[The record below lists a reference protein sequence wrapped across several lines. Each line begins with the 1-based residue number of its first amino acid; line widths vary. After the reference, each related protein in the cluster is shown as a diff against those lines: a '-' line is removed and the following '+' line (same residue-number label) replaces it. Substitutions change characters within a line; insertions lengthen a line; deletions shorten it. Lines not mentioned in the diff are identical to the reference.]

1 MLKNLKEVVI
11 AILPMTLLIV
21 ILTFIFAPLDSDE
34 MISFLFGAG
43 IMMIGMTL
51 FLFGADYSMMEVGRL
66 VGKYMIKKKSLTIL
80 IALGFMIG
88 IVITI
93 AEPSVQVLGQQVNQ
107 ISEGKIGRV
116 LLIGIVSVGT
126 GVFLAF
132 ALLRVVFKLSYY
144 QLMAIGYVGVL
155 VASFFTSN
163 EFDDNFAKYSCN
175 IVISASDPVVRN
187 EIIPLVNMTG
197 SFKLDPEA
205 YFTECIEKTA
215 ITLEENHDPENLKY
229 YRNFGTLRGSITFY
243 VNDSNNQRKIL
254 G

>member
-11 AILPMTLLIV
+11 AIFPMTLLIV

-163 EFDDNFAKYSCN
+163 EFMPIAFDSGGVTTGPITVPFILALAGGLTSM
-175 IVISASDPVVRN
+175 IRQETSA
-187 EIIPLVNMTG
+187 
-197 SFKLDPEA
+197 
-205 YFTECIEKTA
+205 
-215 ITLEENHDPENLKY
+215 
-229 YRNFGTLRGSITFY
+229 
-243 VNDSNNQRKIL
+243 NDSFGMVGIASLGPILAVMIL
-254 G
+254 GVIFQ

>member
-51 FLFGADYSMMEVGRL
+51 FLFGVDYSMMEVGRL

-144 QLMAIGYVGVL
+144 QLIAIGYVGVL

-163 EFDDNFAKYSCN
+163 EFMPIAFDSGGVTTGPITVPFILALAGGLTSM
-175 IVISASDPVVRN
+175 IRQETSA
-187 EIIPLVNMTG
+187 
-197 SFKLDPEA
+197 
-205 YFTECIEKTA
+205 
-215 ITLEENHDPENLKY
+215 
-229 YRNFGTLRGSITFY
+229 
-243 VNDSNNQRKIL
+243 NDSFGMVGIASLGPILAVMIL
-254 G
+254 GVIFQ

>member
-93 AEPSVQVLGQQVNQ
+93 AEPSVQALGQQVNQ

-116 LLIGIVSVGT
+116 VLIGIVSVGT

-132 ALLRVVFKLSYY
+132 ALLRIVFKLSYY

-163 EFDDNFAKYSCN
+163 EFMPIAFDSGGVTTGPITVPFILALAGGLTSM
-175 IVISASDPVVRN
+175 IRQETSA
-187 EIIPLVNMTG
+187 
-197 SFKLDPEA
+197 
-205 YFTECIEKTA
+205 
-215 ITLEENHDPENLKY
+215 
-229 YRNFGTLRGSITFY
+229 
-243 VNDSNNQRKIL
+243 NDSFGMVGIASLGPILAVMIL
-254 G
+254 GVIFQ

>member
-116 LLIGIVSVGT
+116 LLIVIVSVGT

-163 EFDDNFAKYSCN
+163 EFMPIAFDSGGVTTGPITVPFILALAGGLTSM
-175 IVISASDPVVRN
+175 IRQETSA
-187 EIIPLVNMTG
+187 
-197 SFKLDPEA
+197 
-205 YFTECIEKTA
+205 
-215 ITLEENHDPENLKY
+215 
-229 YRNFGTLRGSITFY
+229 
-243 VNDSNNQRKIL
+243 NDSFGMVGIASLGPILAVMIL
-254 G
+254 GVIFQ

>member
-1 MLKNLKEVVI
+1 MLKNLREVVI

-163 EFDDNFAKYSCN
+163 EFMPIAFDSGGVTTGPITVPFILALAGGLTSM
-175 IVISASDPVVRN
+175 IRQETSA
-187 EIIPLVNMTG
+187 
-197 SFKLDPEA
+197 
-205 YFTECIEKTA
+205 
-215 ITLEENHDPENLKY
+215 
-229 YRNFGTLRGSITFY
+229 
-243 VNDSNNQRKIL
+243 NDSFGMVGIASLGPILAVMIL
-254 G
+254 GVIFQ

>member
-163 EFDDNFAKYSCN
+163 EFMPIAFDYGGVTTGPITVPFILALAGGLTSM
-175 IVISASDPVVRN
+175 IRQETSA
-187 EIIPLVNMTG
+187 
-197 SFKLDPEA
+197 
-205 YFTECIEKTA
+205 
-215 ITLEENHDPENLKY
+215 
-229 YRNFGTLRGSITFY
+229 
-243 VNDSNNQRKIL
+243 NDSFGMVGIASLGPILAVMIL
-254 G
+254 GVIFQ

>member
-144 QLMAIGYVGVL
+144 QWMAIGYVGVL

-163 EFDDNFAKYSCN
+163 EFMPIAFDSGGVTTGPITVPFILALAGGLTSM
-175 IVISASDPVVRN
+175 IRQETSA
-187 EIIPLVNMTG
+187 
-197 SFKLDPEA
+197 
-205 YFTECIEKTA
+205 
-215 ITLEENHDPENLKY
+215 
-229 YRNFGTLRGSITFY
+229 
-243 VNDSNNQRKIL
+243 NDSFGMVGIASLGPILAVMIL
-254 G
+254 GVIFQ

>member
-66 VGKYMIKKKSLTIL
+66 EGKYMIKKKSLTIL

-163 EFDDNFAKYSCN
+163 EFMPIAFDSGGVTTGPITVPFILALAGGLTSM
-175 IVISASDPVVRN
+175 IRQETSA
-187 EIIPLVNMTG
+187 
-197 SFKLDPEA
+197 
-205 YFTECIEKTA
+205 
-215 ITLEENHDPENLKY
+215 
-229 YRNFGTLRGSITFY
+229 
-243 VNDSNNQRKIL
+243 NDSFGMVGIASLGPILAVMIL
-254 G
+254 GVIFQ

>member
-66 VGKYMIKKKSLTIL
+66 VGKYMIKKKGLTIL

-163 EFDDNFAKYSCN
+163 EFMP
-175 IVISASDPVVRN
+175 SAFDSGGVT
-187 EIIPLVNMTG
+187 TG
-197 SFKLDPEA
+197 P
-205 YFTECIEKTA
+205 
-215 ITLEENHDPENLKY
+215 ITVPFILALAGGLTSMIRQE
-229 YRNFGTLRGSITFY
+229 TSA
-243 VNDSNNQRKIL
+243 NDSFGMVGIASLGPILAVMIL
-254 G
+254 GVIFQ

>member
-34 MISFLFGAG
+34 MIFFLFGAG

-163 EFDDNFAKYSCN
+163 EFMPIAFDSGGVTTGPITVPFILALAGGLTSM
-175 IVISASDPVVRN
+175 IRQETSA
-187 EIIPLVNMTG
+187 
-197 SFKLDPEA
+197 
-205 YFTECIEKTA
+205 
-215 ITLEENHDPENLKY
+215 
-229 YRNFGTLRGSITFY
+229 
-243 VNDSNNQRKIL
+243 NDSFGMVGIASLGPILAVMIL
-254 G
+254 GVIFQ

>member
-107 ISEGKIGRV
+107 ISEGKISRV

-163 EFDDNFAKYSCN
+163 EFMPIAFDSGGVTTGPITVPFILALAGGLTSM
-175 IVISASDPVVRN
+175 IRQETSA
-187 EIIPLVNMTG
+187 
-197 SFKLDPEA
+197 
-205 YFTECIEKTA
+205 
-215 ITLEENHDPENLKY
+215 
-229 YRNFGTLRGSITFY
+229 
-243 VNDSNNQRKIL
+243 NDSFGMVGIASLGPILAVMIL
-254 G
+254 GVIFQ

>member
-163 EFDDNFAKYSCN
+163 EFMPIAFDSGGVTTGPITVPFILELAGGLTSM
-175 IVISASDPVVRN
+175 IRQETSA
-187 EIIPLVNMTG
+187 
-197 SFKLDPEA
+197 
-205 YFTECIEKTA
+205 
-215 ITLEENHDPENLKY
+215 
-229 YRNFGTLRGSITFY
+229 
-243 VNDSNNQRKIL
+243 NDSFGMVGIASLGPILAVMIL
-254 G
+254 GVIFQ

>member
-132 ALLRVVFKLSYY
+132 AMLRVVFKLSYY

-163 EFDDNFAKYSCN
+163 EFMPIAFDSGGVTTGPITVPFILALAGGLTSM
-175 IVISASDPVVRN
+175 IRQETSA
-187 EIIPLVNMTG
+187 
-197 SFKLDPEA
+197 
-205 YFTECIEKTA
+205 
-215 ITLEENHDPENLKY
+215 
-229 YRNFGTLRGSITFY
+229 
-243 VNDSNNQRKIL
+243 NDSFGMVGIASLGPILAVMIL
-254 G
+254 GVIFQ

>member
-21 ILTFIFAPLDSDE
+21 ILTFIFASLDSDE

-163 EFDDNFAKYSCN
+163 EFMPIAFDSGGVTTGPITVPFILALAGGLTSM
-175 IVISASDPVVRN
+175 IRQETSA
-187 EIIPLVNMTG
+187 
-197 SFKLDPEA
+197 
-205 YFTECIEKTA
+205 
-215 ITLEENHDPENLKY
+215 
-229 YRNFGTLRGSITFY
+229 
-243 VNDSNNQRKIL
+243 NDSFGMVGIASLGPILAVMIL
-254 G
+254 GVIFQ

>member
-144 QLMAIGYVGVL
+144 QLTAIGYVGVL

-163 EFDDNFAKYSCN
+163 EFMPIAFDSGGVTTGPITVPFILALAGGLTSM
-175 IVISASDPVVRN
+175 IRQETSA
-187 EIIPLVNMTG
+187 
-197 SFKLDPEA
+197 
-205 YFTECIEKTA
+205 
-215 ITLEENHDPENLKY
+215 
-229 YRNFGTLRGSITFY
+229 
-243 VNDSNNQRKIL
+243 NDSFGMVGIASLGPILAVMIL
-254 G
+254 GVIFQ

>member
-126 GVFLAF
+126 GIFLAF

-163 EFDDNFAKYSCN
+163 EFIPIAFDSGGVTTGPITVPFILALAGGLTSM
-175 IVISASDPVVRN
+175 IRQETSA
-187 EIIPLVNMTG
+187 
-197 SFKLDPEA
+197 
-205 YFTECIEKTA
+205 
-215 ITLEENHDPENLKY
+215 
-229 YRNFGTLRGSITFY
+229 
-243 VNDSNNQRKIL
+243 NDSFGMVGIASLGPILAVMIL
-254 G
+254 GVIFQ

>member
-116 LLIGIVSVGT
+116 LLIEIVSVVT

-163 EFDDNFAKYSCN
+163 EFMPIAFDSGGVTTGPITVPFILALAGGLTSM
-175 IVISASDPVVRN
+175 IRQETSA
-187 EIIPLVNMTG
+187 
-197 SFKLDPEA
+197 
-205 YFTECIEKTA
+205 
-215 ITLEENHDPENLKY
+215 
-229 YRNFGTLRGSITFY
+229 
-243 VNDSNNQRKIL
+243 NDSFGMVGIASLGPILAVMIL
-254 G
+254 GVIFQ

>member
-88 IVITI
+88 IVITV

-132 ALLRVVFKLSYY
+132 ALLRGVFKLSYY

-163 EFDDNFAKYSCN
+163 EFMPIAFDSGGVTTGPITVPFILALAGGLTSM
-175 IVISASDPVVRN
+175 IRQETSA
-187 EIIPLVNMTG
+187 
-197 SFKLDPEA
+197 
-205 YFTECIEKTA
+205 
-215 ITLEENHDPENLKY
+215 
-229 YRNFGTLRGSITFY
+229 
-243 VNDSNNQRKIL
+243 NDSFGMVGIASLGPILAVMIL
-254 G
+254 GVIFQ

>member
-11 AILPMTLLIV
+11 AILPMTLLII

-163 EFDDNFAKYSCN
+163 EFMPIAFDSGGVTTGPITVPFILALAGGLTSM
-175 IVISASDPVVRN
+175 IRQETSA
-187 EIIPLVNMTG
+187 
-197 SFKLDPEA
+197 
-205 YFTECIEKTA
+205 
-215 ITLEENHDPENLKY
+215 
-229 YRNFGTLRGSITFY
+229 
-243 VNDSNNQRKIL
+243 NDSFGMVGIASLGPILAVMIL
-254 G
+254 GVIFQ

>member
-132 ALLRVVFKLSYY
+132 ALLRVVFK
-144 QLMAIGYVGVL
+144 
-155 VASFFTSN
+155 
-163 EFDDNFAKYSCN
+163 
-175 IVISASDPVVRN
+175 
-187 EIIPLVNMTG
+187 
-197 SFKLDPEA
+197 
-205 YFTECIEKTA
+205 
-215 ITLEENHDPENLKY
+215 
-229 YRNFGTLRGSITFY
+229 
-243 VNDSNNQRKIL
+243 
-254 G
+254 

>member
-66 VGKYMIKKKSLTIL
+66 VGKYMIKKKGLTIL

-163 EFDDNFAKYSCN
+163 EFMPIAFDSGGVTTGPITVPFILALAGGLTSM
-175 IVISASDPVVRN
+175 IRQETSA
-187 EIIPLVNMTG
+187 
-197 SFKLDPEA
+197 
-205 YFTECIEKTA
+205 
-215 ITLEENHDPENLKY
+215 
-229 YRNFGTLRGSITFY
+229 
-243 VNDSNNQRKIL
+243 NDSFGMVGIASLGPILAVMIL
-254 G
+254 GVIFQ

>member
-163 EFDDNFAKYSCN
+163 EFMPIAFDSGGVTTGPITVPFILALASGLTSM
-175 IVISASDPVVRN
+175 IRQETSA
-187 EIIPLVNMTG
+187 
-197 SFKLDPEA
+197 
-205 YFTECIEKTA
+205 
-215 ITLEENHDPENLKY
+215 
-229 YRNFGTLRGSITFY
+229 
-243 VNDSNNQRKIL
+243 NDSFGMVGIASLGPILAVMIL
-254 G
+254 GVIFQ

>member
-126 GVFLAF
+126 GVFF
-132 ALLRVVFKLSYY
+132 FFFLLRVVFKLSYY

-163 EFDDNFAKYSCN
+163 EFMPIAFDSGGVTTGPITVPFILALAGGLTSM
-175 IVISASDPVVRN
+175 IRQETSA
-187 EIIPLVNMTG
+187 
-197 SFKLDPEA
+197 
-205 YFTECIEKTA
+205 
-215 ITLEENHDPENLKY
+215 
-229 YRNFGTLRGSITFY
+229 
-243 VNDSNNQRKIL
+243 NDSFGMVGIASLGPILAVMIL
-254 G
+254 GVIFQ

>member
-1 MLKNLKEVVI
+1 MLRNLKEVVI

-80 IALGFMIG
+80 IALGFVIG

-163 EFDDNFAKYSCN
+163 EFMPIAFDSGGVTTGPITVPFILALAGGLTSM
-175 IVISASDPVVRN
+175 IRQETSA
-187 EIIPLVNMTG
+187 
-197 SFKLDPEA
+197 
-205 YFTECIEKTA
+205 
-215 ITLEENHDPENLKY
+215 
-229 YRNFGTLRGSITFY
+229 
-243 VNDSNNQRKIL
+243 NDSFGMVGIASLGPILTVMIL
-254 G
+254 GVIFQ

>member
-80 IALGFMIG
+80 IALGVMIG

-163 EFDDNFAKYSCN
+163 EFMPIAFDSGGVTTGPITVPFILALAGGLTSM
-175 IVISASDPVVRN
+175 IRQETSA
-187 EIIPLVNMTG
+187 
-197 SFKLDPEA
+197 
-205 YFTECIEKTA
+205 
-215 ITLEENHDPENLKY
+215 
-229 YRNFGTLRGSITFY
+229 
-243 VNDSNNQRKIL
+243 NDSFGMVGIASLGPILAVMIL
-254 G
+254 GVIFQ

>member
-116 LLIGIVSVGT
+116 LLIGIVSVVT

-163 EFDDNFAKYSCN
+163 EFMPIAFDSGGVTTGPITVPFILALAGGLTSM
-175 IVISASDPVVRN
+175 IRQETSA
-187 EIIPLVNMTG
+187 
-197 SFKLDPEA
+197 
-205 YFTECIEKTA
+205 
-215 ITLEENHDPENLKY
+215 
-229 YRNFGTLRGSITFY
+229 
-243 VNDSNNQRKIL
+243 NDSFGMVGIASLGPILAVMIL
-254 G
+254 GVIFQ

>member
-66 VGKYMIKKKSLTIL
+66 VGKYMIKKKTLTIL

-163 EFDDNFAKYSCN
+163 EFMPIAFDSGGVTTGPITVPFILALAGGLTSM
-175 IVISASDPVVRN
+175 IRQETSA
-187 EIIPLVNMTG
+187 
-197 SFKLDPEA
+197 
-205 YFTECIEKTA
+205 
-215 ITLEENHDPENLKY
+215 
-229 YRNFGTLRGSITFY
+229 
-243 VNDSNNQRKIL
+243 NDSFGMVGIASLGPILAVMIL
-254 G
+254 GVIFQ

>member
-116 LLIGIVSVGT
+116 LLVGIVSVGT

-163 EFDDNFAKYSCN
+163 EFMPIAFDSGGVTTGPITVPFILALAGGLTSM
-175 IVISASDPVVRN
+175 IRQETSA
-187 EIIPLVNMTG
+187 
-197 SFKLDPEA
+197 
-205 YFTECIEKTA
+205 
-215 ITLEENHDPENLKY
+215 
-229 YRNFGTLRGSITFY
+229 
-243 VNDSNNQRKIL
+243 NDSFGMVGIASLGPILAVMIL
-254 G
+254 GVILGVIFQ

>member
-51 FLFGADYSMMEVGRL
+51 FLFGADYSMMEVERL

-163 EFDDNFAKYSCN
+163 EFMPIAFDSGGVTTGPITVPFILALAGGLTSM
-175 IVISASDPVVRN
+175 IRQETSA
-187 EIIPLVNMTG
+187 
-197 SFKLDPEA
+197 
-205 YFTECIEKTA
+205 
-215 ITLEENHDPENLKY
+215 
-229 YRNFGTLRGSITFY
+229 
-243 VNDSNNQRKIL
+243 NDSFGMVGIASLGPILAVMIL
-254 G
+254 GVIFQ

>member
-132 ALLRVVFKLSYY
+132 ALLRGVFKLSYY

-163 EFDDNFAKYSCN
+163 EFMPIAFDSGGVTTGPITVPFILALAGGLTSM
-175 IVISASDPVVRN
+175 IRQETSA
-187 EIIPLVNMTG
+187 
-197 SFKLDPEA
+197 
-205 YFTECIEKTA
+205 
-215 ITLEENHDPENLKY
+215 
-229 YRNFGTLRGSITFY
+229 
-243 VNDSNNQRKIL
+243 NDSFGMVGIASLGPILAVMIL
-254 G
+254 GVIFQ

>member
-11 AILPMTLLIV
+11 AILPMTFLIV

-163 EFDDNFAKYSCN
+163 EFMPIAFDSGGVTTGPITVPFILALAGGLTSM
-175 IVISASDPVVRN
+175 IRQETSA
-187 EIIPLVNMTG
+187 
-197 SFKLDPEA
+197 
-205 YFTECIEKTA
+205 
-215 ITLEENHDPENLKY
+215 
-229 YRNFGTLRGSITFY
+229 
-243 VNDSNNQRKIL
+243 NDSFGMVGIASLGPILAVMIL
-254 G
+254 GVIFQ

>member
-88 IVITI
+88 IV
-93 AEPSVQVLGQQVNQ
+93 
-107 ISEGKIGRV
+107 
-116 LLIGIVSVGT
+116 SVGT

-163 EFDDNFAKYSCN
+163 EFMPIAFDSGGVTTGPITVPFILALAGGLTSM
-175 IVISASDPVVRN
+175 IRQETSA
-187 EIIPLVNMTG
+187 
-197 SFKLDPEA
+197 
-205 YFTECIEKTA
+205 
-215 ITLEENHDPENLKY
+215 
-229 YRNFGTLRGSITFY
+229 
-243 VNDSNNQRKIL
+243 NDSFGMVGIASLGPILAVMIL
-254 G
+254 GVIFQ